1 MYLGKTIAQ
10 NKFQPLQTLVTSIVQ
25 TYVPSVQLLI
35 ACKVCCK
42 VTQCSIQRRAYFL
55 QAYFVSWH
63 GCWHTNLSEYRT
75 QNKMQFAT
83 LYKYFISEKQNVFT
97 QSISHIIL
105 RNTKITNSAEETL
118 NMKFNVVVF
127 SKTSQNQQHIFRI
140 SKRETQTI
148 SKENPFIHALM
159 TIMGFPVVSENF
171 HDWCH
176 KN

>member
-1 MYLGKTIAQ
+1 MYLGITITQ
-10 NKFQPLQTLVTSIVQ
+10 INKYQPIANIGDKYCSALH
-25 TYVPSVQLLI
+25 LLI
-35 ACKVCCK
+35 ACQVCCK

-83 LYKYFISEKQNVFT
+83 LYEYFISEKQNVFT

-118 NMKFNVVVF
+118 NMKFNVVVL
-127 SKTSQNQQHIFRI
+127 SKTSQN
-140 SKRETQTI
+140 
-148 SKENPFIHALM
+148 
-159 TIMGFPVVSENF
+159 
-171 HDWCH
+171 
-176 KN
+176 